1 MNKYPKLERA
11 DEYTDEE
18 IVVNVKIKPFGKS
31 GRISVVY
38 VYTNKCWY
46 CIAIWNGIKPFLKP
60 EIELCFKQ
68 NKERFTR
75 HNYD

>member
-18 IVVNVKIKPFGKS
+18 IVVNVKIKPFSK
-31 GRISVVY
+31 RISVVY

-46 CIAIWNGIKPFLKP
+46 CIALWNGIKPFLKP
-60 EIELCFKQ
+60 EIKRFFKQ
-68 NKERFTR
+68 NKESFTR
-75 HNYD
+75 HSYVH